1 MNTLSTNSILE
12 NLNAWKDYK
21 DNINSVIDK
30 SVSGA
35 GKELLE
41 MVHWYR
47 ENMIPV
53 KDVYFLKTAG
63 GE

>member
-30 SVSGA
+30 NEIAVTPA
-35 GKELLE
+35 
-41 MVHWYR
+41 
-47 ENMIPV
+47 P
-53 KDVYFLKTAG
+53 
-63 GE
+63 